1 MSLEY
6 SCKHIYKIYEYKAKQ
21 GRDEP
26 PAEQCR
32 MGVSMGYPPL
42 TQKFLVL
49 KKIML
54 WKNLVKSPISILLI
68 WCIVIALYLRIFYL
82 TYLLVYNTHFCS
94 FLKHLMFFMETY
106 LHIKS
111 IYIIFALD

>member
-1 MSLEY
+1 MPKITSN
-6 SCKHIYKIYEYKAKQ
+6 HIYKIYRYKAKQ

-49 KKIML
+49 KK
-54 WKNLVKSPISILLI
+54 NCVVEKSG
-68 WCIVIALYLRIFYL
+68 
-82 TYLLVYNTHFCS
+82 
-94 FLKHLMFFMETY
+94 
-106 LHIKS
+106 
-111 IYIIFALD
+111 

>member
-1 MSLEY
+1 MNNKQVPKITSN
-6 SCKHIYKIYEYKAKQ
+6 HIYKIYRYKAKQ

-49 KKIML
+49 KKKL
-54 WKNLVKSPISILLI
+54 RCGKSG
-68 WCIVIALYLRIFYL
+68 
-82 TYLLVYNTHFCS
+82 
-94 FLKHLMFFMETY
+94 
-106 LHIKS
+106 
-111 IYIIFALD
+111 

>member
-1 MSLEY
+1 MQPY
-6 SCKHIYKIYEYKAKQ
+6 SQKLYIYKAKQ

-49 KKIML
+49 KKKLRCGKTML
-54 WKNLVKSPISILLI
+54 KSLQ
-68 WCIVIALYLRIFYL
+68 
-82 TYLLVYNTHFCS
+82 
-94 FLKHLMFFMETY
+94 
-106 LHIKS
+106 
-111 IYIIFALD
+111 

>member
-1 MSLEY
+1 MNNVPRIFMQTY
-6 SCKHIYKIYEYKAKQ
+6 SQKLHECKAKQ

-49 KKIML
+49 KKMCCG
-54 WKNLVKSPISILLI
+54 KSG
-68 WCIVIALYLRIFYL
+68 
-82 TYLLVYNTHFCS
+82 
-94 FLKHLMFFMETY
+94 
-106 LHIKS
+106 
-111 IYIIFALD
+111 

>member
-1 MSLEY
+1 MQTY
-6 SCKHIYKIYEYKAKQ
+6 SQKLYECKAKQ

-49 KKIML
+49 KKIAL
-54 WKNLVKSPISILLI
+54 WKNSVKRPMYGLILL
-68 WCIVIALYLRIFYL
+68 AQLLFRIKDY
-82 TYLLVYNTHFCS
+82 
-94 FLKHLMFFMETY
+94 
-106 LHIKS
+106 S
-111 IYIIFALD
+111 I

>member
-1 MSLEY
+1 MQTY
-6 SCKHIYKIYEYKAKQ
+6 SQKLYECKAKQ

-49 KKIML
+49 KKKCVV
-54 WKNLVKSPISILLI
+54 KNLVKRPMS
-68 WCIVIALYLRIFYL
+68 A
-82 TYLLVYNTHFCS
+82 LLVGTQLLFC
-94 FLKHLMFFMETY
+94 
-106 LHIKS
+106 I
-111 IYIIFALD
+111 

>member
-1 MSLEY
+1 M
-6 SCKHIYKIYEYKAKQ
+6 AKQ

-49 KKIML
+49 KKIEL
-54 WKNLVKSPISILLI
+54 WKNLVKMPIYGLILLARLLF
-68 WCIVIALYLRIFYL
+68 CI
-82 TYLLVYNTHFCS
+82 
-94 FLKHLMFFMETY
+94 
-106 LHIKS
+106 
-111 IYIIFALD
+111 

>member
-1 MSLEY
+1 MQTY
-6 SCKHIYKIYEYKAKQ
+6 SQKLYRYKAKQ

-49 KKIML
+49 KKNML
-54 WKNLVKSPISILLI
+54 WKNLVKRPIYGLILLAQLLF
-68 WCIVIALYLRIFYL
+68 CI
-82 TYLLVYNTHFCS
+82 
-94 FLKHLMFFMETY
+94 
-106 LHIKS
+106 
-111 IYIIFALD
+111 

>member
-1 MSLEY
+1 MQTY
-6 SCKHIYKIYEYKAKQ
+6 SQKLYECKAKQ

-49 KKIML
+49 KKNCVVE
-54 WKNLVKSPISILLI
+54 NLIKRPIHALFIGIQLLF
-68 WCIVIALYLRIFYL
+68 CI
-82 TYLLVYNTHFCS
+82 
-94 FLKHLMFFMETY
+94 
-106 LHIKS
+106 
-111 IYIIFALD
+111 

>member
-1 MSLEY
+1 MNNVPKIFMQTY
-6 SCKHIYKIYEYKAKQ
+6 SQKLYASTAKQ

-49 KKIML
+49 KKNAL
-54 WKNLVKSPISILLI
+54 WKNLVKSPQ
-68 WCIVIALYLRIFYL
+68 
-82 TYLLVYNTHFCS
+82 
-94 FLKHLMFFMETY
+94 
-106 LHIKS
+106 
-111 IYIIFALD
+111 

>member
-1 MSLEY
+1 MQTY
-6 SCKHIYKIYEYKAKQ
+6 SQKLYECKAKQ

-49 KKIML
+49 KKNEL
-54 WKNLVKSPISILLI
+54 WKNLVKRLIYALLI
-68 WCIVIALYLRIFYL
+68 RAQLRFY
-82 TYLLVYNTHFCS
+82 N
-94 FLKHLMFFMETY
+94 
-106 LHIKS
+106 
-111 IYIIFALD
+111 

>member
-1 MSLEY
+1 MQTY
-6 SCKHIYKIYEYKAKQ
+6 SQKLYEYKAKQ

-49 KKIML
+49 KKNML
-54 WKNLVKSPISILLI
+54 WKNLVKRPIYGLILLAQLLF
-68 WCIVIALYLRIFYL
+68 CI
-82 TYLLVYNTHFCS
+82 
-94 FLKHLMFFMETY
+94 
-106 LHIKS
+106 
-111 IYIIFALD
+111 

>member
-1 MSLEY
+1 MQTY
-6 SCKHIYKIYEYKAKQ
+6 SQKLYECKAKQ

-49 KKIML
+49 KKIAL
-54 WKNLVKSPISILLI
+54 WKNLVKSPQ
-68 WCIVIALYLRIFYL
+68 
-82 TYLLVYNTHFCS
+82 
-94 FLKHLMFFMETY
+94 
-106 LHIKS
+106 
-111 IYIIFALD
+111 

>member
-1 MSLEY
+1 MQTY
-6 SCKHIYKIYEYKAKQ
+6 SQKLYRYKAKQ

-49 KKIML
+49 KKKCVV
-54 WKNLVKSPISILLI
+54 KNLVKRLIYALLI
-68 WCIVIALYLRIFYL
+68 RAQLRFCI
-82 TYLLVYNTHFCS
+82 
-94 FLKHLMFFMETY
+94 
-106 LHIKS
+106 
-111 IYIIFALD
+111 

>member
-1 MSLEY
+1 MQTY
-6 SCKHIYKIYEYKAKQ
+6 SQKLYECKAKQ

-49 KKIML
+49 KKKIAL
-54 WKNLVKSPISILLI
+54 WKNLVKRSISVLLI
-68 WCIVIALYLRIFYL
+68 RVRLLFCI
-82 TYLLVYNTHFCS
+82 
-94 FLKHLMFFMETY
+94 
-106 LHIKS
+106 
-111 IYIIFALD
+111 

>member
-1 MSLEY
+1 MPLEY
-6 SCKHIYKIYEYKAKQ
+6 SCKHIYIIYECKAKQ

-49 KKIML
+49 KKKL
-54 WKNLVKSPISILLI
+54 CCEKSG
-68 WCIVIALYLRIFYL
+68 
-82 TYLLVYNTHFCS
+82 
-94 FLKHLMFFMETY
+94 
-106 LHIKS
+106 
-111 IYIIFALD
+111 

>member
-1 MSLEY
+1 MQTY
-6 SCKHIYKIYEYKAKQ
+6 SQKLYECKAKQ

-49 KKIML
+49 KKIVL
-54 WKNLVKSPISILLI
+54 WKNRFKRPIFVLI
-68 WCIVIALYLRIFYL
+68 VLAQSLFY
-82 TYLLVYNTHFCS
+82 V
-94 FLKHLMFFMETY
+94 
-106 LHIKS
+106 
-111 IYIIFALD
+111 

>member
-1 MSLEY
+1 MQTY
-6 SCKHIYKIYEYKAKQ
+6 SQKLYECKAKQ

-49 KKIML
+49 KK
-54 WKNLVKSPISILLI
+54 NCVVEKSGQKAYVWFDSFGTVIILH
-68 WCIVIALYLRIFYL
+68 LRLFHL
-82 TYLLVYNTHFCS
+82 TH
-94 FLKHLMFFMETY
+94 
-106 LHIKS
+106 
-111 IYIIFALD
+111 

>member
-1 MSLEY
+1 MQTY
-6 SCKHIYKIYEYKAKQ
+6 SQKLYECKAKQ

-49 KKIML
+49 KKNCVV
-54 WKNLVKSPISILLI
+54 KNLVKRLISALFIRAQLRF
-68 WCIVIALYLRIFYL
+68 CI
-82 TYLLVYNTHFCS
+82 
-94 FLKHLMFFMETY
+94 
-106 LHIKS
+106 
-111 IYIIFALD
+111 

>member
-1 MSLEY
+1 MY
-6 SCKHIYKIYEYKAKQ
+6 RYKAKQ

-49 KKIML
+49 KKMRCG
-54 WKNLVKSPISILLI
+54 KI
-68 WCIVIALYLRIFYL
+68 WLKGLYSVW
-82 TYLLVYNTHFCS
+82 LLVYDCCFAFKAILFDSLIVLYYS
-94 FLKHLMFFMETY
+94 FL
-106 LHIKS
+106 
-111 IYIIFALD
+111 

>member
-1 MSLEY
+1 MQTYRQKL
-6 SCKHIYKIYEYKAKQ
+6 YECKAKQ

-49 KKIML
+49 KK
-54 WKNLVKSPISILLI
+54 NCVVEKSDSYIRFDSLGTVIILH
-68 WCIVIALYLRIFYL
+68 LRLF
-82 TYLLVYNTHFCS
+82 
-94 FLKHLMFFMETY
+94 HLS
-106 LHIKS
+106 H
-111 IYIIFALD
+111 

>member
-1 MSLEY
+1 MQTY
-6 SCKHIYKIYEYKAKQ
+6 SQKLYECKAKQ

-49 KKIML
+49 KKNCVV
-54 WKNLVKSPISILLI
+54 KNLVKRP
-68 WCIVIALYLRIFYL
+68 
-82 TYLLVYNTHFCS
+82 
-94 FLKHLMFFMETY
+94 
-106 LHIKS
+106 
-111 IYIIFALD
+111 IYILFGIVSLLFCI